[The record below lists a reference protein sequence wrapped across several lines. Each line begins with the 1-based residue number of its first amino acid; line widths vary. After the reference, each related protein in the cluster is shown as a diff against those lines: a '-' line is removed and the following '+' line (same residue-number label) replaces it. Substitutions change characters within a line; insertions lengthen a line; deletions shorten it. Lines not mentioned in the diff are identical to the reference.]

1 MVTCN
6 PRLLPKKNQVYTV
19 KVFTFTMFVRAITSS
34 FAHLP
39 LFQPLRSTVARTFTT
54 ATTPPTIASLAA
66 RTMSSPTLISPS
78 DAPVVEATP
87 VAAEVAGV
95 KRDAEETNN
104 ITETTSV
111 PEATTTSTETSQE
124 SGESAA
130 KKQRVQ
136 IEKEDTSSYMG
147 NKRNK
152 VRGNIRGAD
161 KYKGKSRN
169 AEDAA
174 KAEAGEGSSA
184 ATEEGGDKEARIPKR
199 KVAVMMGYCGTGYQG
214 MQV

>member
-1 MVTCN
+1 ME
-6 PRLLPKKNQVYTV
+6 
-19 KVFTFTMFVRAITSS
+19 
-34 FAHLP
+34 
-39 LFQPLRSTVARTFTT
+39 
-54 ATTPPTIASLAA
+54 AA
-66 RTMSSPTLISPS
+66 
-78 DAPVVEATP
+78 P

-95 KRDAEETNN
+95 KRDAEETKDT
-104 ITETTSV
+104 TETTSA
-111 PEATTTSTETSQE
+111 PEATTASIEASQE

-174 KAEAGEGSSA
+174 KAEAGEGSPA
-184 ATEEGGDKEARIPKR
+184 TATEEGGEKEARIPKR

>member
-1 MVTCN
+1 ME
-6 PRLLPKKNQVYTV
+6 
-19 KVFTFTMFVRAITSS
+19 A
-34 FAHLP
+34 
-39 LFQPLRSTVARTFTT
+39 
-54 ATTPPTIASLAA
+54 
-66 RTMSSPTLISPS
+66 
-78 DAPVVEATP
+78 APVAV
-87 VAAEVAGV
+87 EVAGV
-95 KRDAEETNN
+95 KREAEETKDT
-104 ITETTSV
+104 TETTSA
-111 PEATTTSTETSQE
+111 PEATATTSTDAPQE
-124 SGESAA
+124 QSGESAA

-174 KAEAGEGSSA
+174 KAEAGEGSQ
-184 ATEEGGDKEARIPKR
+184 ATEEGEKEARIPKR